1 MKIRLLGAALATAS
15 LLFLPRAGWAQHGGH
30 GGGGHAGGGQAGGGH
45 TGGQTAGGH
54 GGGQAHAAA
63 SSGSHA
69 ASPTHDNRG
78 GDHDGRGDHD
88 GARATSPRASAAG
101 ALRIVPVRPFLSRPY
116 YVFRPRQRVGL
127 GLYLGYAVPYPYS
140 YFYPNAYMYPYSYY
154 PYISPTLTYPYTT
167 STLTYP
173 YTTPTPTYP
182 YTTPTPSYP
191 DTVTAAPSTGDA
203 RLPSGVGGVSFDIT
217 PGEAAVFV
225 DGVYVGTTR
234 DFSATALP
242 LSLAAG
248 RHHFEL
254 RAQSYETLA
263 FDVDVISGQVVPYRG
278 ALRPLQTR

>member
-1 MKIRLLGAALATAS
+1 MKIRLLGAALATAW

-30 GGGGHAGGGQAGGGH
+30 GGGGHAGGGHAGGGH
-45 TGGQTAGGH
+45 TGGQTAGAH
-54 GGGQAHAAA
+54 GGGQARAAP
-63 SSGSHA
+63 SSGSHT
-69 ASPTHDNRG
+69 ASSTHDHDG

-88 GARATSPRASAAG
+88 DARTTAPRVSAAG
-101 ALRIVPVRPFLSRPY
+101 APRVVPARPFLSRPY

-154 PYISPTLTYPYTT
+154 PYISPTLTYT
-167 STLTYP
+167 

-182 YTTPTPSYP
+182 YTTPSTYP
-191 DTVTAAPSTGDA
+191 DITPTPTYPDAVTAAPSTRDA
-203 RLPSGVGGVSFDIT
+203 RLPSGIGGVSFDIT

-225 DGVYVGTTR
+225 DSVYVGTAV
-234 DFSATALP
+234 DFSATAPP

-254 RAQSYETLA
+254 RAQGYETLA
-263 FDVDVISGQVVPYRG
+263 FDVDVIQGQVAPYRG
-278 ALRPLQTR
+278 ALRPLQAR